1 VIFDTNRAWC
11 ARLPVIRALY
21 PDAKVIACVRD
32 VAWIIDSFERL
43 FLENPFE
50 MSRMFGPKQRGTI
63 DMRAEALTSRDRLGF
78 AWSAV
83 KEAYFGPHADALL
96 LLEYDRLVQDPAA
109 CLPEIYD
116 FIGEPAFAHDF
127 DNVEYDEPEFDR
139 QLATPGLH
147 SVKRKVE
154 WRPRARGGGPA
165 ADPPR
170 HHPGRG

>member
-1 VIFDTNRAWC
+1 V
-11 ARLPVIRALY
+11 
-21 PDAKVIACVRD
+21 
-32 VAWIIDSFERL
+32 
-43 FLENPFE
+43 
-50 MSRMFGPKQRGTI
+50 
-63 DMRAEALTSRDRLGF
+63 GF

-109 CLPEIYD
+109 CLAEIYD

-139 QLATPGLH
+139 QLATLGLH